1 MLIDN
6 IVSDEKYDAH
16 MLTLP
21 EKSSALVKEISK
33 NKNIKTETKKVWVN
47 PSFYRF
53 MLGEYK

>member
-6 IVSDEKYDAH
+6 IASDGKYDAH

-21 EKSSALVKEISK
+21 DKSSALVKELSK
-33 NKNIKTETKKVWVN
+33 NKNIKVTTKKIWVN